1 MANIKSNDFRDIPF
15 PSDFTDEDK
24 DEYMRLLN
32 LSKFEHADVYEKEKW
47 IIHYAIIMH
56 IRKENGKEVQ
66 FTEDELK
73 EIVSKFENA
82 EWRNTKEVICTGK
95 EDPYL
100 YDKENNPIFKDNSY
114 FFKNDDEGNVA
125 ETKAENTICI
135 D

>member
-1 MANIKSNDFRDIPF
+1 MANIKSNDFSDIPF

-24 DEYMRLLN
+24 NEYMRLLN
-32 LSKFEHADVYEKEKW
+32 LSKFEHADIYEKEKW

-82 EWRNTKEVICTGK
+82 EWRDKKEVVCTGK
-95 EDPYL
+95 EHPYL

-114 FFKNDDEGNVA
+114 FFKNDDDGNVA
-125 ETKAENTICI
+125 ETKAENII
-135 D
+135 SIN